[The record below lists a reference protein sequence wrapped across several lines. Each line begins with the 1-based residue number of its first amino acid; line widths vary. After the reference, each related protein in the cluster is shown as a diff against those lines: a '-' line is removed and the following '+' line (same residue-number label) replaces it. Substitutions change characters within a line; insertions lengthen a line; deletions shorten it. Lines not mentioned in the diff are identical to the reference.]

1 VQCICIETKKAHKKE
16 TTHIKHPQVSR
27 LWLVLRKIYD
37 QIALSPKG
45 PKKMFSF
52 MVAVAAGF
60 IFLITRKIDEVTAA
74 TKLQKD
80 FCHSIRIGCARV
92 TL

>member
-1 VQCICIETKKAHKKE
+1 MLCICTETKKAQKKE
-16 TTHIKHPQVSR
+16 TTNIKHPEVSR
-27 LWLVLRKIYD
+27 LWVVQRKIHD
-37 QIALSPKG
+37 QVALSPKG
-45 PKKMFSF
+45 PKKMFSY

-60 IFLITRKIDEVTAA
+60 IFLITRKINEVSAA
-74 TKLQKD
+74 TKLQKN